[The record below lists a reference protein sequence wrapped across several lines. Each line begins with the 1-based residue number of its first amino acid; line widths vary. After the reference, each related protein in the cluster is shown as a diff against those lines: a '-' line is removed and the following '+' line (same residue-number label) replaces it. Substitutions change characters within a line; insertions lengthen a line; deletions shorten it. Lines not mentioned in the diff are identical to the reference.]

1 MRMKN
6 HLISNRQKYLFWS
19 LFNRAW
25 IAHAARKGINRK
37 SAEAATAW
45 RHGILEKIT
54 GQSSTKF
61 LTQDD
66 FDSVMLQL
74 AIEACDEREIAYWAV
89 ATERRLRYLI
99 RQLLNDMGELD
110 ASRTYDWSY
119 VESCYSQANFPL
131 TLDDAP
137 AELLRP
143 IYQMLFIHRRRLQR
157 RLHRKTIVELTGAAP
172 HGQQTKLQETEK

>member
-1 MRMKN
+1 
-6 HLISNRQKYLFWS
+6 
-19 LFNRAW
+19 
-25 IAHAARKGINRK
+25 
-37 SAEAATAW
+37 
-45 RHGILEKIT
+45 
-54 GQSSTKF
+54 
-61 LTQDD
+61 
-66 FDSVMLQL
+66 MLQL

-157 RLHRKTIVELTGAAP
+157 RLHRKTIAKSANSLENAP
-172 HGQQTKLQETEK
+172 F